1 MTRSVR
7 VCMLLHK
14 TVLHDSRVRREASD
28 QSQEGFAD
36 IIGMHRTYYS
46 SIERGERNI
55 TVAILAR
62 VARGLEVSM
71 STLLREA
78 GY

>member
-1 MTRSVR
+1 MSKSEIQRA
-7 VCMLLHK
+7 LGLAI
-14 TVLHDSRVRREASD
+14 RVRREASD